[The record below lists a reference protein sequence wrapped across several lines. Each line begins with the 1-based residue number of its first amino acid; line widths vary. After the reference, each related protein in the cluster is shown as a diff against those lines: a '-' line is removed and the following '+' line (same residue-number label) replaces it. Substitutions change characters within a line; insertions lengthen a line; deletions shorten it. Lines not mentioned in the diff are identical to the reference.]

1 MWQCIGNHNSY
12 PHVKNRII
20 TSSTQYVTHNWGL
33 VFLITIIATIVI
45 DNRFYNI
52 HVYTCITDKSVVIQ
66 SVGGGTTD
74 GDKSPVITVATDS
87 ISKGE
92 LLNQ

>member
-20 TSSTQYVTHNWGL
+20 TSSTQYVTHYWGL
-33 VFLITIIATIVI
+33 VFLITINATIVM

-87 ISKGE
+87 IS
-92 LLNQ
+92 

>member
-1 MWQCIGNHNSY
+1 M
-12 PHVKNRII
+12 
-20 TSSTQYVTHNWGL
+20 
-33 VFLITIIATIVI
+33 

-52 HVYTCITDKSVVIQ
+52 HVYTCIIDKSVVIQ